1 MKRSLIISLILIPAF
16 TGILPAQ
23 EEKALYTLDKHTAPV
38 MCVAWSPDGKLLAT
52 GSEDKTILI
61 WDATNG
67 NLLYTLEK
75 SHLRKI
81 MALAFTPDGKKLI
94 SAGDRT
100 LVIWTREGLKEKV
113 LGNTTVDIWSISIS
127 DDGRYIAAA
136 SYDKKIHVFNLI
148 TGTPLPPLQGHQSS
162 ALAVCF
168 THNSK
173 QLISGSLDE
182 SIKIWDLDS
191 SKAIKT
197 LKGHSGNIY
206 SIDMAENSDYF
217 VSASKDNSIRLWNL
231 NSGKTVRT
239 FQAAQPVMS
248 VSFARNGHWLLSG
261 SIDNTV
267 VLRETTTGNKIYSY
281 IGFKGGINAAAFSPD
296 GNFFAVA
303 SGENQCRIFRTNP
316 DLFVDYYFQKE
327 VNDELNASPLY
338 APKGN
343 DEPRTEYKMRQDK
356 AAEFRKQVYAK
367 YYEMYLEKLKEQK
380 FE

>member
-1 MKRSLIISLILIPAF
+1 MKRYLIISMVLVWVFHSTL
-16 TGILPAQ
+16 LAQ

-38 MCVAWSPDGKLLAT
+38 LCVAWSPDGKLLAT

-67 NLLYTLEK
+67 NLLYNLGS

-100 LVIWTREGLKEKV
+100 LVIWTREGIKEKV

-127 DDGRYIAAA
+127 DDGKYIAAA
-136 SYDKKIHVFNLI
+136 SYDKKIHVFNLL

-168 THNSK
+168 THNNK

-182 SIKIWDLDS
+182 TIKIWDLDS

-217 VSASKDNSIRLWNL
+217 VSASKDNSIRLWSL
-231 NSGKTVRT
+231 TSDKSVRT
-239 FQAAQPVMS
+239 FQAAQPIMS
-248 VSFARNGHWLLSG
+248 VSLARNGRWLLSG

-267 VLRETTTGNKIYSY
+267 VLRETATGNKIYSY
-281 IGFKGGINAAAFSPD
+281 IGFKGGINAVAFSPN
-296 GNFFAVA
+296 GEYFAVA

-327 VNDELNASPLY
+327 ATDELNASPLY

-343 DEPRTEYKMRQDK
+343 DEARTDYKLRQDK

-367 YYEMYLEKLKEQK
+367 YYERYLENLRGQK